1 MIKANLSLPP
11 KIPPKETPY
20 FGMVPIPQHDFPEQF
35 SNFCFN
41 SLYIKEEVIRCMVE
55 IRDDCNNLLKDNRI
69 FDVSVKN
76 KTLRV
81 EEFKQLQSSS
91 IATIKF
97 NTRESGWVG
106 RLEKIIKTSF
116 NDVGKGWFN
125 IHETSKETYE
135 FGKLKKFLTL
145 VNFMMQDTVLTLCK
159 DSVKEFVAY
168 VLAFCPTSTTI
179 ESTSKVQNQFPE
191 REIEEEDEEIDPY
204 QEDDYTQTPDDQLD
218 RFQIEKKFL
227 QIRFAKNRDP
237 DPLFILDLNLKKGQI
252 IPQYSTDPADIVS
265 KIMEVFDEGIK
276 CLQAIPQLEPILLK
290 HLFKTH
296 KKTLKAPTIPL
307 EKPALPDPAKKHIL
321 PDENTWLWEASNQI
335 RQELK
340 KQIAPLADYVQT
352 FKQFEPESKLNPEQ
366 FVKALDDREGGISPE
381 ELKYDIQ
388 LHREEEDKLKTKIPE
403 QITVGIFAINCK
415 DIRSFYAGKHT
426 QIVDKEIKLIAQ
438 KAKEMNYEIT
448 TKFDEINERIKRPP
462 KDIQDLTETKKY
474 IAEIGAEI
482 EKKKKDIDYCMGIYS
497 MLDEENFEFTSTEQ
511 DSKW

>member
-1 MIKANLSLPP
+1 MDKTMEKPEEELKDMIKANLSLPP

-321 PDENTWLWEASNQI
+321 PDENTWLWEASN
-335 RQELK
+335 
-340 KQIAPLADYVQT
+340 
-352 FKQFEPESKLNPEQ
+352 
-366 FVKALDDREGGISPE
+366 
-381 ELKYDIQ
+381 
-388 LHREEEDKLKTKIPE
+388 
-403 QITVGIFAINCK
+403 
-415 DIRSFYAGKHT
+415 
-426 QIVDKEIKLIAQ
+426 
-438 KAKEMNYEIT
+438 
-448 TKFDEINERIKRPP
+448 
-462 KDIQDLTETKKY
+462 
-474 IAEIGAEI
+474 
-482 EKKKKDIDYCMGIYS
+482 
-497 MLDEENFEFTSTEQ
+497 
-511 DSKW
+511 